1 MPNDAKIIISAVDN
15 TQAAVRSVSAGL
27 QRVEGL
33 AASADLSL
41 GALGA
46 GLTFGAAIASLKAT
60 TDALDKLNDAADAT
74 GASVESLSKI
84 ENIARRNGQSLETVE
99 TAVIRLN
106 KQLNNAEPGS
116 VFANGMN
123 KIGLSVEKL
132 KAMDPAEAFIALSR
146 ALGKYAND
154 GDKARFILDATGRT
168 IKEIAP
174 LMKDISEAG
183 ELQATTTKAQT
194 EAAEAFNKRLFAM
207 RTAIGDVARD
217 ITSAMLPALNT
228 LFDALNRNTGAAGS
242 LLAGMRET
250 FRIGG
255 ATTAAGMK
263 KEIAEIDNEL
273 RDLRESE
280 ANPYN
285 PFAQF
290 VDILG
295 ANSGKLTARKG
306 VLLQQIRDIE
316 ELDKK
321 LKAGPPPDPPKL
333 GAIAATPRASRTAAT
348 REEVSAYDA
357 LLKSIKEKIAVQQL
371 DAATD
376 GKLSEGQRQAA
387 AIMSQLRDGTLKLV
401 AAKGL
406 SVDAQKRSIAASL
419 EELIAEEK
427 LNSEKARNKKLSD
440 DLIAAGEAAT
450 KSLDDEIL
458 KQKEH
463 NETIGLTAEQQARL
477 VASKQDLAA
486 ATDDELA
493 SNLRL
498 AAQYAGPLKDAY
510 LQYADELT
518 RAAQKKRE
526 LANLQRD
533 GAAAQAE
540 ADYLRQQAEE
550 WRRFT
555 DQIEQ
560 SLTDSIVRAFDAGGD
575 AGKVFIDTVKNYF
588 KTAVIRVG
596 VQAVVSTVSGGT
608 SNVLGAANT
617 SGGSSLGGLVSD
629 VSSLY
634 QMFGGNSSTLST
646 LLYGSQPELL
656 NSVGPYAA
664 KETATFYAQF
674 GGKESSLAGL
684 LTGGQPELLNS
695 VGPYANTG
703 GMSSS
708 TLGTAA
714 SAIGAGLA
722 AYTFGQKYG
731 AAGGFAAG
739 AGSIAA
745 GGAISGA
752 VSGTGAI
759 AGAYGALASIPV
771 YGWIALAVAAV
782 FGAMSGKGG
791 GPKQEGSF
799 DSKNIE
805 RFFTDSRGDP
815 QAKDFVAALQDSYT
829 ALAVK
834 LGGKADETLRLAF
847 GYALDPI
854 GDAPNALHLA
864 VGKSEFIQDKGRPE
878 DFQAQASDALNRGL
892 LEALEQTDLY
902 DAIDAMLDA
911 FDPFAATSEQV
922 TAELDAI
929 DKAFQAIQAQGKNY
943 RETLAGIADVMQNTQ
958 NMFAESIRN
967 IKFGNLDAAGKY
979 GMLDAEAARYR
990 DVLKTLTDPTLVQEY
1005 AKKLNDTLNAAY
1017 GLLDAN
1023 EQARLQQDYIT
1034 RFSAASAL
1042 TEERLAAAADIQKLA
1057 FAALPRDIAKA
1068 IEEAMQKAVAAIQQ
1082 AVSKGVAVDIRAPA
1096 GYEVALIG

>member
-1 MPNDAKIIISAVDN
+1 MANDAKIIISAVDN
-15 TQAAVRSVSAGL
+15 IQAAVRSVSAGL

-194 EAAEAFNKRLFAM
+194 EAAEAFNKKLFAM

-255 ATTAAGMK
+255 ASTAAGMK

-306 VLLQQIRDIE
+306 VLLQQIREIE

-321 LKAGPPPDPPKL
+321 LKAGPPPEPPKL
-333 GAIAATPRASRTAAT
+333 GAITATPKAPRA
-348 REEVSAYDA
+348 REEISAYDA
-357 LLKSIKEKIAVQQL
+357 LIKSIKEKIAVQQL

-427 LNSEKARNKKLSD
+427 LNTEKARNKKLSD

-450 KSLDDEIL
+450 KSLDEEIL

-608 SNVLGAANT
+608 SNVLGAAST

-634 QMFGGNSSTLST
+634 QMFGGNSSTLS
-646 LLYGSQPELL
+646 GLL
-656 NSVGPYAA
+656 NGTVSQESVKAFQAGTWGQGIDGAW
-664 KETATFYAQF
+664 
-674 GGKESSLAGL
+674 GGTTGEAIASGL
-684 LTGGQPELLNS
+684 GALGGALS
-695 VGPYANTG
+695 
-703 GMSSS
+703 
-708 TLGTAA
+708 
-714 SAIGAGLA
+714 

-759 AGAYGALASIPV
+759 AGAYGALAAIPV

-864 VGKSEFIQDKGRPE
+864 VGKSEFIQDNGRPE

-892 LEALEQTDLY
+892 LEALKQTDLY

-1023 EQARLQQDYIT
+1023 EQARLQQEYIT

-1068 IEEAMQKAVAAIQQ
+1068 IEEAMQKAVSAIQQ

>member
-1 MPNDAKIIISAVDN
+1 MANDAKIIISAVDN
-15 TQAAVRSVSAGL
+15 IQAAVRSVSAGL

-132 KAMDPAEAFIALSR
+132 KALDPAEAFIALSR
-146 ALGKYAND
+146 AIGKYVND

-183 ELQATTTKAQT
+183 ELQATVTTAQAQ
-194 EAAEAFNKRLFAM
+194 AAEEFNKKLFAM
-207 RTAIGDVARD
+207 RTNVGDVAR
-217 ITSAMLPALNT
+217 SLVGEMLPSLNALSARIAGVIASVGGLDKAFT
-228 LFDALNRNTGAAGS
+228 ALVFGAGRRSLTELSEDLAREQKVLSAQEAGFGGQSGPNRAAEFTRNRIAGINLAIAAGKELQKQEALAGAARLGDT
-242 LLAGMRET
+242 AGERR
-250 FRIGG
+250 FN
-255 ATTAAGMK
+255 
-263 KEIAEIDNEL
+263 IDPTK
-273 RDLRESE
+273 S
-280 ANPYN
+280 
-285 PFAQF
+285 
-290 VDILG
+290 
-295 ANSGKLTARKG
+295 
-306 VLLQQIRDIE
+306 
-316 ELDKK
+316 
-321 LKAGPPPDPPKL
+321 L
-333 GAIAATPRASRTAAT
+333 GAITATPRAPRAAST

-357 LLKSIKEKIAVQQL
+357 LIKSIKEKIAVQQL
-371 DAATD
+371 DSATD

-427 LNSEKARNKKLSD
+427 LNTEKARAKKLSD

-575 AGKVFIDTVKNYF
+575 AGKVFIDTIKNYF

-608 SNVLGAANT
+608 SNVLGAAST

-634 QMFGGNSSTLST
+634 QMFGGNSSTLS
-646 LLYGSQPELL
+646 GLL
-656 NSVGPYAA
+656 NGTVSQESVKAFQAGTWGQGIDGAW
-664 KETATFYAQF
+664 
-674 GGKESSLAGL
+674 GGTTGEAIASGL
-684 LTGGQPELLNS
+684 GALGGALS
-695 VGPYANTG
+695 
-703 GMSSS
+703 
-708 TLGTAA
+708 
-714 SAIGAGLA
+714 

-759 AGAYGALASIPV
+759 AGAYGALAAIPV

-864 VGKSEFIQDKGRPE
+864 VGKSEFIQDRGRPE

-892 LEALEQTDLY
+892 LEALKQTDLY

-1023 EQARLQQDYIT
+1023 EQARLQQEYIT

-1068 IEEAMQKAVAAIQQ
+1068 IEEAMQKAVSAIQQ

>member
-74 GASVESLSKI
+74 GASVESLSKL
-84 ENIARRNGQSLETVE
+84 ENVARRNGQSIETVE
-99 TAVIRLN
+99 TAILRLQ

-146 ALGKYAND
+146 SVMKYAND
-154 GDKARFILDATGRT
+154 GDRARFILDATGRT

-183 ELQATTTKAQT
+183 ELQATVTTAQAQ
-194 EAAEAFNKRLFAM
+194 AAEEFNKKLFAM

-295 ANSGKLTARKG
+295 ANSGKLAARKG
-306 VLLQQIRDIE
+306 VLLQQIREIE

-321 LKAGPPPDPPKL
+321 LKAGPPPEPPKL
-333 GAIAATPRASRTAAT
+333 GAITATPRAPRAAST

-357 LLKSIKEKIAVQQL
+357 LIKSIKEKIAVQQL

-376 GKLSEGQRQAA
+376 GNLSEGQRQAA

-555 DQIEQ
+555 DQLEQ
-560 SLTDSIVRAFDAGGD
+560 SLSDSIVRGFDEGRD

-608 SNVLGAANT
+608 SNVLGAAST
-617 SGGSSLGGLVSD
+617 SGGSTLGGLVSD

-634 QMFGGNSSTLST
+634 QMFGGNSSTLS
-646 LLYGSQPELL
+646 GLL
-656 NSVGPYAA
+656 NGTVSQESVKAFQAGTWGQGIDGAW
-664 KETATFYAQF
+664 
-674 GGKESSLAGL
+674 GGTTGEAIASGL
-684 LTGGQPELLNS
+684 GALGGALS
-695 VGPYANTG
+695 
-703 GMSSS
+703 
-708 TLGTAA
+708 
-714 SAIGAGLA
+714 

-731 AAGGFAAG
+731 AVGGFAAG

-759 AGAYGALASIPV
+759 AGAYGALAAIPV

-892 LEALEQTDLY
+892 LEALKQTDLY

-911 FDPFAATSEQV
+911 FDPFTATSEQV

-1023 EQARLQQDYIT
+1023 EQARLQQEYIT

-1068 IEEAMQKAVAAIQQ
+1068 IEEAMQKAVSAIQQ